1 VGPSVEAAPAG
12 PSLCVGIATRNR
24 CELVLGAVESVLR
37 QVAAGDE
44 LVVVDNGSTDG
55 TQEALAALAKSHG
68 ARFRVVVEPD
78 GGVSTARNRVLEE
91 ARAAIVCFL
100 DDDALPGPGWLAALR
115 AAWADATPRVAA
127 IGGPIRP
134 VFATPPPGWLVCH
147 FLYLV
152 GALEL
157 GDRRRVLD
165 QSPGVGY
172 VWGGNM
178 SVRVAAAVEIGG
190 FDPVR
195 GIRPEALGDAGE
207 EEDLQRRL
215 AAAGYE
221 VWYEPIAG
229 VQHLVPATWLTA
241 AHLRRKVRGR
251 ALGEAR
257 RGARRSSGLALLV
270 RASYRCALA
279 LLRARPASAIEASLG
294 IVRGWT
300 LVTAS
305 RHRRSGQ
312 LADRSPAAERA
323 VVGAPPQS

>member
-1 VGPSVEAAPAG
+1 MGSGAEAARAG

-24 CELVLGAVESVLR
+24 RELVLGAVESVLR
-37 QVAAGDE
+37 QLGAGDE

-55 TQEALAALAKSHG
+55 TQEVLAAVAKSHG
-68 ARFRVVVEPD
+68 ARFRVVAEPD
-78 GGVSTARNRVLEE
+78 GGVSTARNRVLKE
-91 ARAAIVCFL
+91 ARAGIVCFL
-100 DDDALPGPGWLAALR
+100 DDDALPWPEWLAALR

-127 IGGPIRP
+127 VGGPIRP
-134 VFATPPPGWLVCH
+134 LFGKPPPGWLVRH
-147 FLYLV
+147 LLYLV
-152 GALEL
+152 GALDL

-165 QSPGVGY
+165 QSPAVGY

-190 FDPVR
+190 LDPDR

-221 VWYEPIAG
+221 VWYEPAAG
-229 VQHLVPATWLTA
+229 IQHLVPATWLTA

-279 LLRARPASAIEASLG
+279 LVCLRRASAIEASFG

-305 RHRRSGQ
+305 RSRRSAP
-312 LADRSPAAERA
+312 LANRLPAAERA
-323 VVGAPPQS
+323 IVDAPPES